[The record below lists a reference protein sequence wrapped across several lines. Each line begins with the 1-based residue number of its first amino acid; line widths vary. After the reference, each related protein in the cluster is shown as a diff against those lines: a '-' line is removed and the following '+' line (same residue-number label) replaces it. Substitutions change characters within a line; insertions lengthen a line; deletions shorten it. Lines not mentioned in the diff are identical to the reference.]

1 MLSDRKKIGM
11 TSWFCRSPTSGWLLP
26 LGMGY
31 ALTVPA
37 AYNYGM
43 TDLQILRKEL
53 LATIRDYGS
62 CAVAFSAGV
71 DSTVVAKAAHL
82 ALGDDA
88 IAVTAD
94 SPSLASGELQDA
106 KRLAA
111 LIGIRHQIIG
121 TQEIADPKY
130 TANNFDRCYYC
141 KSELYS
147 RMIGLTQDWGVNVL
161 VNGANLDDQIDYRP
175 GMRAADENSVRSPLI
190 EAGIGKADV
199 RRLAEAWQL
208 PVWNKPAMPCLSS
221 RVAYGVEVTSERLR
235 MIDQGE
241 RWLKQR
247 GWQEVRVRYHEGDLA
262 RIEVPIEQLSAL
274 LKPDCQRELVEAL
287 QQIGFRDVTVDLKG
301 LRSGSLNSVIP
312 VELIEINRSE
322 NQAARKTD
330 S

>member
-1 MLSDRKKIGM
+1 
-11 TSWFCRSPTSGWLLP
+11 
-26 LGMGY
+26 
-31 ALTVPA
+31 
-37 AYNYGM
+37 M
-43 TDLQILRKEL
+43 TDLQILQDKL

-71 DSTVVAKAAHL
+71 DSTVVAKAAQL

-94 SPSLASGELQDA
+94 SPSLASGELDDA
-106 KRLAA
+106 KRLAS
-111 LIGIRHQIIG
+111 LIGIRHQVIG
-121 TQEIADPKY
+121 TQEIADPNYK
-130 TANNFDRCYYC
+130 ANNFDRCYYC
-141 KSELYS
+141 KSELYT

-161 VNGANLDDQIDYRP
+161 VNGANLDDQSDHRP
-175 GMRAADENSVRSPLI
+175 GMRAANENSVRSPLI
-190 EAGIGKADV
+190 EVGIGKADV

-241 RWLKQR
+241 QWLKQR

-262 RIEVPIEQLSAL
+262 RIEVPIDQLSAL
-274 LKPDCQRELVEAL
+274 LEPDCQRDLVEAF
-287 QQIGFRDVTVDLKG
+287 QEIGFRYVTVDLKG
-301 LRSGSLNSVIP
+301 LRSGSLNSVVP
-312 VELIEINRSE
+312 VELIEINQSQKQVAKE
-322 NQAARKTD
+322 TE